1 MTENLP
7 HPSDFKDLRQA
18 GHYVDK
24 TTALSRLASHTYSQL
39 WLRPAGFGQSVM
51 TDALAALFSE
61 GRSALSGLSG
71 TGEWKEA
78 PYKVI
83 RLNFWGLPPCRTSD
97 ELEAALD
104 DRLLRTL
111 EAAGYRPKSY
121 WGNFPC
127 MNAGFW
133 LDDQPL
139 LSTVILMEDFDLPMV
154 EHLGEPELFKT
165 AQGWM
170 DELTAN
176 IRSADASRRA
186 WIMTG
191 TFNFL
196 SGNIFSGVD
205 YDVDS
210 SLDDESAALV
220 GFTDAEIRQHFG
232 TELKRAAGILGSTED
247 GVMEML
253 AACGGYSFD
262 GIHPNPTTAGLF
274 RTSAVTDFFADP
286 VAGVRPRFFRTPAEE
301 KAVTAWLRGKTL
313 ELTDGVTYA
322 RWDELSTPMM
332 PDDLRIEEVLFAV
345 GCLTLTARR
354 NTHWYTLAI
363 PNRTAAEAL
372 ERFGVTVDDRTYEDR
387 WGSR

>member
-7 HPSDFKDLRQA
+7 NPSDFKALRQA

-24 TTALSRLASHTYSQL
+24 TTPLCRLASHTYSQL

-61 GRSALSGLSG
+61 GRSALSGLVG
-71 TGEWKEA
+71 AGEWKEV

-83 RLNFWGLPPCRTSD
+83 RLNFRGLPFCRTSE

-139 LSTVILMEDFDLPMV
+139 LSTVILMEDFDLPMA

-170 DELTAN
+170 DELTTN

-186 WIMTG
+186 WVMTG

-196 SGNIFSGVD
+196 PGNIFSGVN

-210 SLDDESAALV
+210 SLHDELAALV
-220 GFTDAEIRQHFG
+220 GFTEAEIRQNYAV
-232 TELKRAAGILGSTED
+232 ELARAAAVLSVSED
-247 GVMEML
+247 DVMKRL
-253 AACGGYSFD
+253 ASCGGYSFD
-262 GIHPNPTTAGLF
+262 GIHPNPTTTGVF
-274 RTSAVTDFFADP
+274 RTGAVTDFFADP
-286 VAGVRPRFFRTPAEE
+286 AAGIRPRFFRTQAEE

-322 RWDELSTPMM
+322 RWDELNAPML
-332 PDDLRIEEVLFAV
+332 PEDLRIEEVLFAV

-363 PNRTAAEAL
+363 PNRTVAEAL
-372 ERFGVTVDDRTYEDR
+372 ECFGVTVDDRTYEER